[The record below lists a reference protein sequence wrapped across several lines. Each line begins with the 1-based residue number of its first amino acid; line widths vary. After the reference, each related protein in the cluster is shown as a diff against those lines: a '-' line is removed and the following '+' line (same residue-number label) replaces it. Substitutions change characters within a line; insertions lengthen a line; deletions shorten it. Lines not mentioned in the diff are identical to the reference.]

1 MVKIGLLGIGTVGS
15 GVYEIL
21 NSKTFKNSI
30 DENITIS
37 KILVRNIN
45 KERDSKYP
53 KDIFTDD
60 PNEIIDNPEIDIV
73 IEVMGGINPAY
84 KYINK
89 ALNNKKHVVTANKEL
104 VSIYLDELSE
114 KAYNNNLGF
123 LFEASVAGGIPIIKP
138 LTKLSKINDIKEIK
152 GILNGTTN
160 FILTKMIDENLS
172 FDDALSL
179 AKDLGYAEAD
189 PTNDIEGF
197 DVLRK
202 LAILSTIAFKSK
214 IELKDILCRGIK
226 SIKKED
232 IIFFKKLRLKIKL
245 VANAIKKDNKFSSV
259 VEPMLVN
266 ENSTLSTVKDA
277 FNIVSVTGNQ
287 VGELNFYGQGAGKSP
302 TANAVISDVVDIIN
316 NDFDYSLYK
325 EKNISSVN
333 TKLFSGRYYIRISE
347 DIKNSEVFNRLKK
360 FNIKYEILN
369 NEDLAL
375 VTEHIPS
382 NVMEDF
388 IRSMDFKGN
397 DFCYVRIDGALKN
410 MKSKE
415 AALTII

>member
-1 MVKIGLLGIGTVGS
+1 MIKIGLLGIGTVGS
-15 GVYEIL
+15 GVYEII
-21 NSKTFKNSI
+21 NSETFRNSI

-45 KERDSKYP
+45 KERNSKYP

-60 PNEIIDNPEIDIV
+60 PKEIIDNPEIDIV

-84 KYINK
+84 KYITK

-114 KAYNNNLGF
+114 KAYENNLGF

-245 VANAIKKDNKFSSV
+245 VANAIKENNKFSSV

-316 NDFDYSLYK
+316 KDFDYSLYK
-325 EKNISSVN
+325 EKNVSSVN
-333 TKLFSGRYYIRISE
+333 TKLFSGRYYLRISE

-360 FNIKYEILN
+360 FNIKYEILSN
-369 NEDLAL
+369 KDLAL
-375 VTEHIPS
+375 VTEHIPA

-388 IRSMDFKGN
+388 IKSMDFKGN
-397 DFCYVRIDGALKN
+397 DYCYVRIDGALET

-415 AALTII
+415 AAITII